1 MLNGKIWA
9 NFQRNIELFTSV
21 ADPHIFRPLGSG
33 STSQRYG
40 SRSFYHHA
48 NIDSCY
54 FVTPLDFLSLKNVV
68 KVAS

>member
-48 NIDSCY
+48 NI
-54 FVTPLDFLSLKNVV
+54 
-68 KVAS
+68 